1 MPGGSSQSSRSG
13 WLELKKRFKTG
24 LRGAVAGVG
33 PPAWRTFLRD
43 TPQLLAAL
51 SPPAPSASAYRTRAR
66 RTDPCRPQTSS
77 VPPPGFLLTQR
88 SIAAPP
94 IQIFTQSACDAPLI
108 TRLIKRE
115 LRFAVHLPLKCAV
128 CLIRNRSSP
137 AVVRALAAGLTA
149 GLRGRLGQPRAVWN
163 WIELRQTCASDY
175 PPPAHWLFPPKRQP
189 SAPPK
194 AREPPAQHG
203 NPQA

>member
-1 MPGGSSQSSRSG
+1 MPRGSSQSSRSG
-13 WLELKKRFKTG
+13 WLELRSA
-24 LRGAVAGVG
+24 LPPVCAVRSQVWSSSVANVFAGHS
-33 PPAWRTFLRD
+33 
-43 TPQLLAAL
+43 AA
-51 SPPAPSASAYRTRAR
+51 AR
-66 RTDPCRPQTSS
+66 RTQSSSARPAAR
-77 VPPPGFLLTQR
+77 FLLTQR

-128 CLIRNRSSP
+128 CLMRNRSSP

-163 WIELRQTCASDY
+163 WIELRQTCASDH

-194 AREPPAQHG
+194 AREPPAQHD